1 MAINASEIWERV
13 LNVVRQEVSEI
24 SFNTWIKPLQA
35 SGMNDQI
42 LVLVAPNEFQKSHA
56 ENYKSLIQNSIQQLV
71 GSSPD
76 VRFVLDAAEAEQLL
90 GVTTSN
96 NEFDNPYATGSIG
109 DSSGFPGNSSF
120 GGDINPGNDYQ
131 DAGNQQQRVAN
142 SRDTRFNPYYT
153 FENFVVGPSNELAY
167 ATCVA
172 VAQDK
177 GEMSYNPL
185 FLYGDSGLGKTH
197 LMHAIGNYIK
207 KHAPSRD
214 VLYVQTEQFVNE
226 FITTIKDNRY
236 DTFRSK
242 YRNTD
247 VLLIDDIQFIEGK
260 PQMQIEFFHTFNALY
275 ERGNYIIM
283 TCDKSPHN
291 LSHLEDRLRTR
302 FASGWFPE
310 VLPPD
315 YEMRKAILK
324 KRAQYTKKD
333 IPEDVLD
340 YIATNVTSNI
350 RELEGAFNTV
360 TAYALLAGELTLD
373 NARIALRNVVDP
385 QEAKPVTP
393 EVIIEVTAAYYNL
406 TSQDLTSSKRSKDIS
421 DPRQLAMYL
430 CRQELDLPYKQ
441 IGENFGNRDH
451 STVMHAYSKIE
462 RELEV
467 GADRLEKDLQEI
479 KRRITDPGTKR

>member
-1 MAINASEIWERV
+1 MNAQDIWDRV
-13 LNVVRQEVSEI
+13 LTIIRQEVSEI

-35 SGMNDQI
+35 AGMNDQM
-42 LVLVAPNEFQKSHA
+42 LVLVAPNEFQKGHA
-56 ENYKSLIQNSIQQLV
+56 ENYKSLIQNSIQQLA
-71 GSSPD
+71 GSAPD
-76 VRFVLDAAEAEQLL
+76 IHFVLGESEAEQLL
-90 GVTTSN
+90 GIHEVDN
-96 NEFDNPYATGSIG
+96 GIDNPYSSNLQTSGGAAYGSG
-109 DSSGFPGNSSF
+109 GLSEELSAADS
-120 GGDINPGNDYQ
+120 YQ
-131 DAGNQQQRVAN
+131 DVGKTAYKVAN
-142 SRDTRFNPYYT
+142 KNKPRFNPYYT

-172 VAQDK
+172 VAQDQ

-197 LMHAIGNYIK
+197 LMHAIGNFIQK
-207 KHAPSRD
+207 NAPNRE

-236 DTFRSK
+236 DSFRSK
-242 YRNTD
+242 FRNTD
-247 VLLIDDIQFIEGK
+247 LLLIDDIQFIEGK

-275 ERGNYIIM
+275 ERGSYIIM

-315 YEMRKAILK
+315 FEMRKAILK

-333 IPEDVLD
+333 VPESVMD

-360 TAYALLAGELTLD
+360 TAYALLAGELSLE
-373 NARIALRNVVDP
+373 NAKIALRNVVDP
-385 QEAKPVTP
+385 KEAKPVTP
-393 EVIIEVTAAYYNL
+393 EVIIDVTAAYFNL
-406 TSQDLTSSKRSKDIS
+406 SSQDITSSKRSKDIS
-421 DPRQLAMYL
+421 DPRQMAMYL
-430 CRQELDLPYKQ
+430 CRKELDLPYKQ
-441 IGENFGNRDH
+441 IGESFGNRDH

-462 RELEV
+462 RELES
-467 GADRLEKDLQEI
+467 DNERLEKDLQEI
-479 KRRITDPGTKR
+479 KRRISDPGRSK